1 MISLIDRIFKKDQT
15 QRSRVQNGD
24 ASCGEGERGNGE
36 MLVREEHTV
45 TVLSDESV

>member
-1 MISLIDRIFKKDQT
+1 M
-15 QRSRVQNGD
+15 QNGA

-45 TVLSDESV
+45 TVLPDESV